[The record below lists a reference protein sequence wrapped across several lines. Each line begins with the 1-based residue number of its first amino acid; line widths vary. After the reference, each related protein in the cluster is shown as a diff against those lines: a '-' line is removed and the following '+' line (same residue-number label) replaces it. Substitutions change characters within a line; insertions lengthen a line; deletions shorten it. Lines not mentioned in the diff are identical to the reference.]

1 MTKPF
6 WCLSIML
13 LLPYVLA
20 GLGGY
25 YKIRQFGALDNH
37 HLRSQ
42 AAELE
47 GIRARVW
54 AAQQNGWEAVAVF
67 APAVLVAYIAGADLG
82 PPSWTALVV
91 MGARLLYTVYYIADL
106 ATLRSLIFAV
116 GLDCCIWLF
125 VLAARA
131 PV

>member
-1 MTKPF
+1 M
-6 WCLSIML
+6 
-13 LLPYVLA
+13 
-20 GLGGY
+20 
-25 YKIRQFGALDNH
+25 
-37 HLRSQ
+37 
-42 AAELE
+42 
-47 GIRARVW
+47 
-54 AAQQNGWEAVAVF
+54 F

-82 PPSWTALVV
+82 APSWTALVV

-116 GLDCCIWLF
+116 GLDGCVWLF